1 MADLKLKPVP
11 HDHAEFMAQATL
23 RPDFSAAYA
32 VLEHKYALA
41 RHTLGARCEPGAAQ
55 DPTKVQPPH
64 TTH

>member
-1 MADLKLKPVP
+1 MPDLKLKPVP
-11 HDHAEFMAQATL
+11 HDHAEFIAQATL

-55 DPTKVQPPH
+55 EPTKVQPPH